1 MQEKK
6 LYPKDDAILSNFK
19 ICYKNHDYKK
29 SDTVSL
35 LSCYTVK
42 LNNKRYTFIYKN
54 CYFMNLSAKSL
65 KIDFFVCLF
74 YFF

>member
-1 MQEKK
+1 MNQSNKCICAHILNFSIWK
-6 LYPKDDAILSNFK
+6 SADKITRYRKNLYPKDGAILSNFK

-42 LNNKRYTFIYKN
+42 IKQ
-54 CYFMNLSAKSL
+54 
-65 KIDFFVCLF
+65 
-74 YFF
+74 